1 MPIALPPESEQHY
14 SFNRNINEYIFT
26 KHQNYNFGMKTKVLL
41 NFNWYLLLSFLV
53 VVIYSCKSDSNNKV
67 ESSGNPEIDA
77 LTQQISKNPDNPE
90 LYFQRAKLY
99 MDNSTFDRA
108 ILDMQKAISIDS
120 LNPNYYHT
128 ISDAYLDYY
137 NPKEAINAMLKVM
150 SLYPER
156 VPSLLKMSE
165 LKYILED
172 YDGSILTL
180 NEVARLDPQN
190 GEAYFMLGMNFRALN
205 DIERAINAFQTAVEM
220 DSGLTDAWITLG
232 EIFEEK
238 KDPKALKFYES
249 AILSD
254 PKSMQALHA
263 KAFYLQNQGDIAGAQ
278 NIYRNIITTDK
289 NYTDA
294 YLNSGLLYLDMDS
307 IQRAF
312 EQFDLLAGVA
322 PTYYMGFYM
331 RGVVNEKKGDKAAA
345 LRDYESAFNLN
356 NKDKKVQ
363 EALSALKNQI
373 N

>member
-1 MPIALPPESEQHY
+1 MITKSKYLDLLYTGFIVFVISSFIA
-14 SFNRNINEYIFT
+14 
-26 KHQNYNFGMKTKVLL
+26 
-41 NFNWYLLLSFLV
+41 
-53 VVIYSCKSDSNNKV
+53 CKSDNANKI

-77 LTQQISKNPDNPE
+77 LTTQIVKSPNNAD
-90 LYFQRAKLY
+90 LYYQRAQLY
-99 MDNSTFDRA
+99 IANTTYDKA
-108 ILDMQKAISIDS
+108 ILDMQRALSIDS
-120 LNPNYYHT
+120 LNPIYYHL

-137 NPKEAINAMLKVM
+137 NPKEAVNSMLKVLSM
-150 SLYPER
+150 YPER
-156 VPSLLKMSE
+156 VPSLLKMAE

-190 GEAYFMLGMNFRALN
+190 GEAYFMLGMNFRSLN
-205 DIERAINAFQTAVEM
+205 DSDRAINAFQTAVEM

-232 EIFEEK
+232 EMYEDK
-238 KDPKALKFYES
+238 KDPKALKYYES
-249 AILSD
+249 AIASN

-263 KAFYLQNQGDIAGAQ
+263 KAFYIQNNGDINGAQ

-294 YLNSGLLYLDMDS
+294 YLNSGLLYLETDS
-307 IQRAF
+307 LNRAY
-312 EQFDLLAGVA
+312 EQFDLLTGVA
-322 PTYYMGFYM
+322 PSYYMGFYM
-331 RGVVNEKKGDKAAA
+331 RGVVQEKRGDKAAA

-363 EALSALKNQI
+363 DALSALKNQI